1 MKKTAFLLAPAF
13 LWALALVGCTDTSN
27 QKDHPPQPRIEDKP
41 QPTRSNTA
49 PTQSSSS
56 EEPIAI
62 TIKKGDKRNQ
72 EASYQG
78 APPPGYV
85 CFDFKNADLEKVALP
100 LFSAQSGVKVD
111 YKGPAK
117 TLTLG
122 FSNPV
127 KWQDALGLVCQW
139 TQTHATRSPIPG
151 RVELKLGYADP
162 APFLAKFDPN
172 DKTPTDAGAGVLYGS
187 PDAVG
192 NAPPIDTSAPKQPS
206 APQQPQP
213 DSGSSGATDTG
224 NPKQPGADKI
234 DEIRKNVSPN
244 NSGVK

>member
-1 MKKTAFLLAPAF
+1 MKKTAFLLVIT
-13 LWALALVGCTDTSN
+13 LLGCTSSK
-27 QKDHPPQPRIEDKP
+27 QKDQPQQQPRIEDKP
-41 QPTRSNTA
+41 SQPRSGTA

-56 EEPIAI
+56 EEPLAI
-62 TIKKGDKRNQ
+62 TIKKGDKRSQ
-72 EASYQG
+72 EAAYQG

-111 YKGPAK
+111 YKGTAK

-122 FSNPV
+122 FNNPV
-127 KWQDALGLVCQW
+127 KWQDALGLICQW
-139 TQTHATRSPIPG
+139 TQTHATRSAIPG
-151 RVELKLGYADP
+151 RIELRLGYADP
-162 APFLAKFDPN
+162 GPFLAKFDPN

-192 NAPPIDTSAPKQPS
+192 NAPPVDTSSPKQP
-206 APQQPQP
+206 APAS
-213 DSGSSGATDTG
+213 DGGSSNPADTG
-224 NPKQPGADKI
+224 NPSQPGADKI